1 MGAQG
6 PAGAADAQRCHR
18 PTGSWQTALWKQI
31 WFNLVKRYEVDL
43 THEERAAADAWINER
58 YFFLVH
64 EANRP
69 TLEWF
74 LEIAE
79 VAIIRHAARASV
91 TTSMYCVVCARFIS
105 SRPT

>member
-1 MGAQG
+1 MSSRRIR
-6 PAGAADAQRCHR
+6 PAPSPSPH
-18 PTGSWQTALWKQI
+18 QTDCLT
-31 WFNLVKRYEVDL
+31 WFSP
-43 THEERAAADAWINER
+43 AADAWINER

-79 VAIIRHAARASV
+79 VAIIRHGVRIVQIDPWNRLEASRSPGEWV
-91 TTSMYCVVCARFIS
+91 YA
-105 SRPT
+105 